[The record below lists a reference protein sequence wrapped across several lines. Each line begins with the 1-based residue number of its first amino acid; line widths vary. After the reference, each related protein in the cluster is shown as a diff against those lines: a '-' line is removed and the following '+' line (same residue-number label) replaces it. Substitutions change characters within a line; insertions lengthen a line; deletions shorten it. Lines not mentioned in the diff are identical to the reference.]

1 MLPDLSYFLMFKF
14 IHIGT
19 KMTEN
24 TQEKERGKK
33 RQRDWEMERRD
44 RERTNL
50 GFPSLSE
57 NRSYHWVVLF

>member
-24 TQEKERGKK
+24 TQEKEREKK
-33 RQRDWEMERRD
+33 TERLGNGEE